1 MKNLEE
7 KFELLKLRA
16 LLCIFKT
23 GTREC
28 SVTEIA
34 RTLNR
39 EKYVISRAVA
49 ALEKE
54 GYVCRSSGK
63 KPMLTERG
71 DCAAKRYEERLRVS
85 LEHLLYEGVC
95 MESAKQDALLLSRY
109 CTEQTMETIRTSE
122 NLYRAKQE
130 LRGRKHF
137 TGAAVCKLLR
147 DGYYSVPFVIYREQV
162 KDGSNLSQANS
173 GFEHPC
179 VLAIE
184 NGVGTI
190 HLRAVRSVLYVQEEE
205 AALAEKIH
213 TLWYFDM
220 GRFIAAESSGGVF
233 SFPAEVLRFLNF
245 GEGVGQILHGSA
257 CLQMQCPQDKT
268 QGKQV
273 IFTMFL

>member
-95 MESAKQDALLLSRY
+95 M
-109 CTEQTMETIRTSE
+109 
-122 NLYRAKQE
+122 
-130 LRGRKHF
+130 
-137 TGAAVCKLLR
+137 
-147 DGYYSVPFVIYREQV
+147 
-162 KDGSNLSQANS
+162 
-173 GFEHPC
+173 
-179 VLAIE
+179 
-184 NGVGTI
+184 
-190 HLRAVRSVLYVQEEE
+190 
-205 AALAEKIH
+205 
-213 TLWYFDM
+213 
-220 GRFIAAESSGGVF
+220 
-233 SFPAEVLRFLNF
+233 
-245 GEGVGQILHGSA
+245 
-257 CLQMQCPQDKT
+257 
-268 QGKQV
+268 
-273 IFTMFL
+273 